1 MWVTE
6 KCSPGEKQERA
17 VLISSL
23 AGGQE
28 LLENVGERGRC
39 GKEAGEE
46 AASRMRMASAW
57 LGRGGQDS
65 KGPLPLLWP
74 SPSLLQVSE
83 AAGAL
88 QAGA

>member
-1 MWVTE
+1 
-6 KCSPGEKQERA
+6 
-17 VLISSL
+17 
-23 AGGQE
+23 
-28 LLENVGERGRC
+28 
-39 GKEAGEE
+39 
-46 AASRMRMASAW
+46 MASAW